1 MTIEVLTQPFSVC
14 KTRSFPKK
22 FFERGFC
29 FLARTDHEISVV
41 CETKEA
47 PSDVS
52 ARQDGWRALRIQGT
66 LAFALTGILAGISA
80 VLAQRQ
86 ISIFAVSTYDTD
98 YVLVRENQLQ
108 EAVEALRAA
117 IGRWKIGKIGMTGKT
132 GCSAPLLILR
142 RAVTGVLPGRTV
154 FIEEALLQAPGICD
168 IIISTWKYIKG
179 VFTMEQERNP
189 LPAASPES
197 VGLDSEIILQYL
209 KKLEEEGHCL
219 HGFTIIRHGKIAA
232 EGYYAPQKP
241 QWKHRMYSTSKSFV
255 SVAIGMLQDEGK
267 LSIQDKI
274 AGYFPEKLPEKLHPY
289 IADASIR
296 DLLMM
301 STPFHTSTYTMCLN
315 PEQDWIR
322 SFFECPP
329 RTGRD
334 RFFLMIHRQPRF

>member
-66 LAFALTGILAGISA
+66 LDFALTGILAGISA

-117 IGRWKIGKIGMTGKT
+117 HWKVED
-132 GCSAPLLILR
+132 R
-142 RAVTGVLPGRTV
+142 
-154 FIEEALLQAPGICD
+154 E
-168 IIISTWKYIKG
+168 
-179 VFTMEQERNP
+179 N
-189 LPAASPES
+189 
-197 VGLDSEIILQYL
+197 
-209 KKLEEEGHCL
+209 
-219 HGFTIIRHGKIAA
+219 
-232 EGYYAPQKP
+232 
-241 QWKHRMYSTSKSFV
+241 
-255 SVAIGMLQDEGK
+255 
-267 LSIQDKI
+267 
-274 AGYFPEKLPEKLHPY
+274 
-289 IADASIR
+289 R
-296 DLLMM
+296 D
-301 STPFHTSTYTMCLN
+301 
-315 PEQDWIR
+315 
-322 SFFECPP
+322 
-329 RTGRD
+329 D
-334 RFFLMIHRQPRF
+334 R